1 MDAEEGFDEWW
12 ELREMFQ
19 DEIPAVYHVALYLVN
34 SFQKVAALKRG
45 GIITVPPE
53 WSGAR

>member
-19 DEIPAVYHVALYLVN
+19 DEIPAVYHVALYFVN